1 MLKSQRTV
9 KVSASNHAV
18 SEISPSTVKRQNV
31 SKLRAR
37 WSERRLLPVINNRL
51 IQVLSAIGL
60 KNKVLQLQKTHS
72 NQAVCAVILQP
83 TAASMCAPIQP
94 LLRGFL
100 LACSKSAH
108 CNNQQLQALLKVF
121 ALNERYC
128 YPLDIGHQEKENVTF
143 TVPII
148 CLRNRSSHQR
158 GRFFGLH

>member
-72 NQAVCAVILQP
+72 NQAVCAVIL
-83 TAASMCAPIQP
+83 
-94 LLRGFL
+94 
-100 LACSKSAH
+100 
-108 CNNQQLQALLKVF
+108 
-121 ALNERYC
+121 
-128 YPLDIGHQEKENVTF
+128 
-143 TVPII
+143 
-148 CLRNRSSHQR
+148 
-158 GRFFGLH
+158 